1 LLEAI
6 FVIGLQMHKSPS
18 EMPGD
23 FSFERHNLTILLTLL
38 AALLTAATL
47 LAALLAALASGL
59 LLLLAGLLLTALL
72 TPLLTT
78 LLLPAL
84 LHVAHFVV
92 RHRGTLLR
100 GRIPRDDKL
109 FAPRLVPQ
117 QTTGRS
123 SNAGTTA

>member
-1 LLEAI
+1 
-6 FVIGLQMHKSPS
+6 
-18 EMPGD
+18 MPGG

-38 AALLTAATL
+38 AAAPL
-47 LAALLAALASGL
+47 LAALLTALASGL

-72 TPLLTT
+72 PPLLTA

-92 RHRGTLLR
+92 RHWGTLLR
-100 GRIPRDDKL
+100 GKIPRDDKL

-123 SNAGTTA
+123 SNPGTTASTRRCSN

>member
-1 LLEAI
+1 LLQAI
-6 FVIGLQMHKSPS
+6 FVIGLQMQKSPG

-23 FSFERHNLTILLTLL
+23 FSFERHNLTILLT
-38 AALLTAATL
+38 LLTAATL

-72 TPLLTT
+72 TP